1 MFGLPKS
8 TEMSRQLPKKAVYE
22 KFNMNTAAKE
32 KFDADISRITIVS
45 EISTAT
51 TSIAKG
57 KNVSAIYILLV
68 SLKNK
73 NFNERII
80 TSLSNLI
87 GQKILFVLEYNGEQK
102 LAVCHSSFIS
112 GEWKKSDELNITL
125 KGLDFDAVWENIIKD
140 IGGIVLSDGN
150 TLEEQIVVNEE
161 AEKLKKEIARLERLA
176 RAEKQPKKKFE
187 LVQEIKKLRG

>member
-1 MFGLPKS
+1 
-8 TEMSRQLPKKAVYE
+8 MSRQLPKKAVYE

-57 KNVSAIYILLV
+57 KNVTAIYILLV

-73 NFNERII
+73 SFNERTIM
-80 TSLSNLI
+80 SLSNLI
-87 GQKILFVLEYNGEQK
+87 GQNILFVLEYDGEQK
-102 LAVCHSSFIS
+102 LAVYHSSFIS
-112 GEWKKSDELNITL
+112 GEWKKPDELNITL
-125 KGLDFDAVWENIIKD
+125 KGLDFDTVWENIIKD
-140 IGGIVLSDGN
+140 IGGIVVSEGN

-161 AEKLKKEIARLERLA
+161 AEKLKKEIARLEKLA
-176 RAEKQPKKKFE
+176 WAEKQPKKKFE
-187 LVQEIKKLRG
+187 LANQAKSIKARLDALI